1 MSMFPMYIAVSHEPS
16 ASQGQGQSQEPK
28 FKLYQNTIYNR
39 PNSSPINVLWPIAHV
54 RGARQTIRLTDSTR
68 EYSSVTR
75 SWNGTDINSIKWSFT
90 GSSIYVHLE
99 KYGLLITAPIVF
111 MDVMNK
117 MILPYNSSSFS
128 PNEIKFIDEQDITY
142 TSARVFRTDPNSPE
156 NTSPIPGIS
165 QDRILIRPTAPPAAI
180 AHLAPT
186 APPAAI
192 APFIPIAHLAPTA
205 PPAAPVMY
213 ASVKQSTLPSLPPH
227 ITKIV
232 LADAIR
238 KNDACPITSE
248 DISETNATVT
258 SCGHVFTTAAI
269 THWLTLPSSK
279 GLCPVCKQKCT

>member
-1 MSMFPMYIAVSHEPS
+1 MYIAVCHEPS
-16 ASQGQGQSQEPK
+16 ASQSNGQGQSQEPK

-54 RGARQTIRLTDSTR
+54 RGTRQTIRLTDSTR

-111 MDVMNK
+111 MDARNK
-117 MILPYNSSSFS
+117 MMLPYNSSSFS
-128 PNEIKFIDEQDITY
+128 PNEIKFIDEQEITY

-180 AHLAPT
+180 V
-186 APPAAI
+186 
-192 APFIPIAHLAPTA
+192 PFIPIAHLAPTA

-213 ASVKQSTLPSLPPH
+213 ASVKQSTLPSLPSLPSLPPH

-238 KNDACPITSE
+238 KNEACPITSE
-248 DISETNATVT
+248 DISEKNATVT

-269 THWLTLPSSK
+269 THWLSLPSSK

>member
-16 ASQGQGQSQEPK
+16 ASQGQSQEPN
-28 FKLYQNTIYNR
+28 FKLYQNTIYDSAVR
-39 PNSSPINVLWPIAHV
+39 PNSPPINVLWPIAHV
-54 RGARQTIRLTDSTR
+54 RGTRQTIRLTDSTR

-75 SWNGTDINSIKWSFT
+75 SWNGTDINSIRWSFT

-111 MDVMNK
+111 MDARNK
-117 MILPYNSSSFS
+117 MMLPYNSCSFS
-128 PNEIKFIDEQDITY
+128 PNEIKFIDEKDITY

-180 AHLAPT
+180 APFIPIAPLAPT
-186 APPAAI
+186 AP
-192 APFIPIAHLAPTA
+192 L
-205 PPAAPVMY
+205 AAPVMY
-213 ASVKQSTLPSLPPH
+213 ASVKQSTLPSLPSLPPH

-238 KNDACPITSE
+238 KNEACPITSE
-248 DISETNATVT
+248 DISEKNASVT
-258 SCGHVFTTAAI
+258 PCGHVFTTAAI
-269 THWLTLPSSK
+269 THWLSLPSSK

>member
-1 MSMFPMYIAVSHEPS
+1 MFPMYIAVCHEPS
-16 ASQGQGQSQEPK
+16 ASQQQGQSQEPK

-54 RGARQTIRLTDSTR
+54 RGTRQTIRLTDSTR

-111 MDVMNK
+111 MDARNK
-117 MILPYNSSSFS
+117 MMLPYNSCSFS
-128 PNEIKFIDEQDITY
+128 PNEIKFIDEQEITY

-180 AHLAPT
+180 A
-186 APPAAI
+186 
-192 APFIPIAHLAPTA
+192 PFIPIAPLAPTA

-213 ASVKQSTLPSLPPH
+213 ASVKQSTLPSLPSLPPH

-238 KNDACPITSE
+238 KNEACPITSE
-248 DISETNATVT
+248 DITETNASVT
-258 SCGHVFTTAAI
+258 PCGHVFTTAAI
-269 THWLTLPSSK
+269 THWLSLPSSK

>member
-1 MSMFPMYIAVSHEPS
+1 MYIAVCHEPS
-16 ASQGQGQSQEPK
+16 AGNGQSQSQGQGQSQEPK
-28 FKLYQNTIYNR
+28 FNLYQNTIYDSAVR

-54 RGARQTIRLTDSTR
+54 RGTRQTIRLTDSTR

-99 KYGLLITAPIVF
+99 KYGLLITAPIIF
-111 MDVMNK
+111 MDARNK
-117 MILPYNSSSFS
+117 MMLPYNSCSFS
-128 PNEIKFIDEQDITY
+128 PNEIKFIDEQEITY

-165 QDRILIRPTAPPAAI
+165 QDRTLIRPTAPPAQVVPI
-180 AHLAPT
+180 APLAPT
-186 APPAAI
+186 APPAAQ
-192 APFIPIAHLAPTA
+192 
-205 PPAAPVMY
+205 VMY
-213 ASVKQSTLPSLPPH
+213 ASVKQSTLPSIPSLPSLPPH

-238 KNDACPITSE
+238 KNEACPITSE

-258 SCGHVFTTAAI
+258 PCGHVFTTAAI

>member
-1 MSMFPMYIAVSHEPS
+1 MFPMYIAVSHEPS
-16 ASQGQGQSQEPK
+16 ASQGQSQEPK
-28 FKLYQNTIYNR
+28 FKLYQNTIYDR
-39 PNSSPINVLWPIAHV
+39 PNSPPINVLWPIAHV
-54 RGARQTIRLTDSTR
+54 RGTRQTIRLTDSTR

-111 MDVMNK
+111 MDARNK
-117 MILPYNSSSFS
+117 MMLPYNSCSFS
-128 PNEIKFIDEQDITY
+128 PNEIKFIDEKDITY

-180 AHLAPT
+180 A
-186 APPAAI
+186 
-192 APFIPIAHLAPTA
+192 PFIPIAPLAPTA

-213 ASVKQSTLPSLPPH
+213 ASVKQSTLPSLPSLPPH

-238 KNDACPITSE
+238 KNEACPITSE
-248 DISETNATVT
+248 DITETNASVT
-258 SCGHVFTTAAI
+258 PCGHVFTTAAI
-269 THWLTLPSSK
+269 THWLSLPSSK